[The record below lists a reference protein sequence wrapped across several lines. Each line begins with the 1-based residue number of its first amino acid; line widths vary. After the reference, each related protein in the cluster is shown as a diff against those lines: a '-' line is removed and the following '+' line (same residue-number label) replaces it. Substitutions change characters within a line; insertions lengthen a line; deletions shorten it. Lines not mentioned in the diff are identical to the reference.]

1 MKKEENVSHKQKEKQ
16 RNRLMDMLMLELAGK
31 VFEQLSYFKDSNEK
45 IYAVSEYLGNS
56 RK

>member
-1 MKKEENVSHKQKEKQ
+1 MKKEGNVSHKQKEKQ